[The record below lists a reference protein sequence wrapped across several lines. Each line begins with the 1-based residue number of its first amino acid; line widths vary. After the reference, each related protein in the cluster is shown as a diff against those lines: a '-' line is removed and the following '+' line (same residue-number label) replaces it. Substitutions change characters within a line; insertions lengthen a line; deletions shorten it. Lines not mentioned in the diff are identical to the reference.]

1 MISMDYRLIKY
12 TSSYLTSLTILLDKS
27 FSIENK
33 DKEKLVKWKYFDEY
47 LENKTITYI
56 ALDDKNE
63 VISHYTNIPINVVCL
78 DTTFKAMICTDICTD
93 ISHRGKG
100 LISKLSSKVY
110 KEVKDNRYDFSLGF
124 SNDEGIRID
133 RNSINYGYVIV
144 GKFVR
149 YLKLVASRK
158 KTAYNLIP
166 VSSLEGDLYNASSN
180 FLKIRKD
187 SSYLNWRYLKKPN
200 SEYDIF
206 AIQNGNTIYGYVVL
220 RFLENRCYIYDII
233 TTSDDKKHV
242 INILRSIENKA
253 IDHGIG
259 IIIYNVL
266 DNKYWRKLFNRYK
279 YLKKSKNKINYYA
292 TVKIH
297 SENIP
302 KDVILNKEN
311 WLLMNGDII

>member
-1 MISMDYRLIKY
+1 MTSMDYRLIKY
-12 TSSYLTSLTILLDKS
+12 TPSYLTSLTTLLDKS

-33 DKEKLVKWKYFDEY
+33 DKEELVKWKYFDEY
-47 LENKTITYI
+47 LDNKTITYI

-78 DTTFKAMICTDICTD
+78 GTMYKAMICTDMCTD

-100 LISKLSSKVY
+100 LISKLSSEVY
-110 KEVKDNRYDFSLGF
+110 KEVKDSKYDFSLGF
-124 SNDEGIRID
+124 SNDAGIKID
-133 RNSINYGYVIV
+133 KNSISYGYEVV

-158 KTAYNLIP
+158 KAAYSLIR
-166 VSSLEGDLYNASSN
+166 VSSLEDNFYNSSSN

-187 SSYLNWRYLKKPN
+187 SSYLDWRYLKKPN
-200 SEYDIF
+200 SEYNVY
-206 AIQNGNTIYGYVVL
+206 AIKEASTIHGYVVL

-233 TTSDDKKHV
+233 THSDDIKHM
-242 INILRSIENKA
+242 IKILRSIENKA
-253 IDHGIG
+253 LDHGIR

-292 TVKIH
+292 TIKIH
-297 SENIP
+297 SDGISKEF
-302 KDVILNKEN
+302 ILDKEN